1 MRKYL
6 GLGVSLLASV
16 ALVAA
21 CGGGSGSDETTEPT
35 AQTSEDAGGGAA
47 AGAELVVWSDAE
59 RAEAIENA
67 AAQFEEDTGATVTV
81 VQKNFEDLRADF
93 LAQVRSEEHTSE
105 LQSRGHLVCRLLL
118 EKKKKQQTQQ
128 H

>member
-1 MRKYL
+1 MRNYL
-6 GLGVSLLASV
+6 GLGVSLFASV

-35 AQTSEDAGGGAA
+35 AQVSEDGGGAA

-67 AAQFEEDTGATVTV
+67 ATQFEEDTGATVTV

>member
-1 MRKYL
+1 MRKHL

-35 AQTSEDAGGGAA
+35 AQVSEDAGEAA

-67 AAQFEEDTGATVTV
+67 ATQFEEDTGATVTV